1 MTMVLFLFF
10 FFPVFFGGEGGIINF
25 DQKVRISIATKLFQ
39 FASGKEPYAILAGTD
54 SFFWPSS
61 HQHVRPLYGDFLS
74 SFAMKVHEGP
84 YRSYDK

>member
-10 FFPVFFGGEGGIINF
+10 FSLFFFLGGGIINF

-39 FASGKEPYAILAGTD
+39 FASRKEPYAILAGTD

-61 HQHVRPLYGDFLS
+61 HQHVRASYGDFLS

-84 YRSYDK
+84 YGSYDK